1 MSRKPRK
8 SKGTWTRENEPILGG
23 KGFIYRVNASGDVW
37 QFRMWIPEEGKH
49 LRKSLRTRD
58 FDAAKERAEK
68 LIFET
73 YSDVAT
79 GKKIFGVTL
88 QELVDAF
95 LVWREKD
102 VVTGDITKERLGT
115 IKSQTNRLL
124 EYKDGNLKVS
134 ELDKNSLFDWAQWRR
149 TEYDAKKV
157 TIRNEQATINQMID
171 FGYREGYCHFPRFD
185 FRKISITQDEIG
197 KRDVFSLQEYD
208 NLVRYM
214 RVYTSKKEC
223 PDTNLRKE
231 RLIVR
236 DAVLIASNTMV
247 RVGELWGL
255 EWRDIVSIDKTVDE
269 NGLYISL
276 VTLNIRAEIS
286 KNRKNRRVVARGG
299 EYFERLRKNSTHTQP
314 NDYLF
319 CAVGGTQQLE
329 RRKWYLHWK
338 NLMQGIGVENYQ
350 DRQLT
355 WYSLRHFGITC
366 RIRAKV
372 PYLDIATVAGTS
384 ATHIENHYG
393 HYDDDMLKSTALKN
407 FTVTTSGLVFKDK

>member
-8 SKGTWTRENEPILGG
+8 SKGAWTRENVPILGG

-58 FDAAKERAEK
+58 FDAASQRAEK

-95 LVWREKD
+95 LVWRAKD
-102 VVTGDITKERLGT
+102 VVAGDITKGRLGT

-124 EYKDGNLKVS
+124 EYKDGSLKVA

-208 NLVRYM
+208 SLKHRPFNLQY
-214 RVYTSKKEC
+214 
-223 PDTNLRKE
+223 
-231 RLIVR
+231 
-236 DAVLIASNTMV
+236 
-247 RVGELWGL
+247 
-255 EWRDIVSIDKTVDE
+255 
-269 NGLYISL
+269 
-276 VTLNIRAEIS
+276 
-286 KNRKNRRVVARGG
+286 
-299 EYFERLRKNSTHTQP
+299 
-314 NDYLF
+314 
-319 CAVGGTQQLE
+319 TQQ
-329 RRKWYLHWK
+329 
-338 NLMQGIGVENYQ
+338 
-350 DRQLT
+350 
-355 WYSLRHFGITC
+355 
-366 RIRAKV
+366 
-372 PYLDIATVAGTS
+372 P
-384 ATHIENHYG
+384 
-393 HYDDDMLKSTALKN
+393 
-407 FTVTTSGLVFKDK
+407 

>member
-1 MSRKPRK
+1 MI
-8 SKGTWTRENEPILGG
+8 GQN
-23 KGFIYRVNASGDVW
+23 
-37 QFRMWIPEEGKH
+37 Q
-49 LRKSLRTRD
+49 
-58 FDAAKERAEK
+58 
-68 LIFET
+68 
-73 YSDVAT
+73 
-79 GKKIFGVTL
+79 
-88 QELVDAF
+88 
-95 LVWREKD
+95 
-102 VVTGDITKERLGT
+102 RLGT

-124 EYKDGNLKVS
+124 EYKDGSLKVA

-286 KNRKNRRVVARGG
+286 KNRKSRRVVARGG
-299 EYFERLRKNSTHTQP
+299 
-314 NDYLF
+314 
-319 CAVGGTQQLE
+319 
-329 RRKWYLHWK
+329 
-338 NLMQGIGVENYQ
+338 
-350 DRQLT
+350 
-355 WYSLRHFGITC
+355 
-366 RIRAKV
+366 
-372 PYLDIATVAGTS
+372 
-384 ATHIENHYG
+384 
-393 HYDDDMLKSTALKN
+393 
-407 FTVTTSGLVFKDK
+407 

>member
-1 MSRKPRK
+1 M
-8 SKGTWTRENEPILGG
+8 
-23 KGFIYRVNASGDVW
+23 NASGDVW

-73 YSDVAT
+73 YSDVAS

-124 EYKDGNLKVS
+124 EYKDGNLKVA

-255 EWRDIVSIDKTVDE
+255 E
-269 NGLYISL
+269 
-276 VTLNIRAEIS
+276 
-286 KNRKNRRVVARGG
+286 
-299 EYFERLRKNSTHTQP
+299 
-314 NDYLF
+314 
-319 CAVGGTQQLE
+319 
-329 RRKWYLHWK
+329 
-338 NLMQGIGVENYQ
+338 
-350 DRQLT
+350 
-355 WYSLRHFGITC
+355 
-366 RIRAKV
+366 
-372 PYLDIATVAGTS
+372 
-384 ATHIENHYG
+384 
-393 HYDDDMLKSTALKN
+393 
-407 FTVTTSGLVFKDK
+407 